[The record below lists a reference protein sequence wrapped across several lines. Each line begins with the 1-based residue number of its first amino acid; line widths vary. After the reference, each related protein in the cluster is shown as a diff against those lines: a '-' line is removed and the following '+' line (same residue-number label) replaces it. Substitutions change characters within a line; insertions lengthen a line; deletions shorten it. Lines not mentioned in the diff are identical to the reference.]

1 MNLETR
7 IGKLESAA
15 EACKPSLFELLDLEA
30 LTDDELL
37 ALSACYTDEGRP
49 IPERFTPELA
59 SVLNRVKR

>member
-1 MNLETR
+1 MKETVRRLEA
-7 IGKLESAA
+7 AA
-15 EACKPSLFELLDLEA
+15 EACKPSLSELLDLEA

>member
-1 MNLETR
+1 MNLENR
-7 IGKLESAA
+7 VEKLESAA
-15 EACKPSLFELLDLEA
+15 EACKPSLSELLDLEA

-59 SVLNRVKR
+59 AVLNRVKR